1 VNEGA
6 EDPAL
11 DEQDATNEYDEE
23 DAQSVYMLNGEVMR
37 LIQIEGKEGMFLMS
51 KQGCIYDMNGNEIGR
66 ANTACL
72 EEFRQEGD
80 EAGEEN

>member
-1 VNEGA
+1 MLEGA
-6 EDPAL
+6 ENT
-11 DEQDATNEYDEE
+11 QDYGDEE

-51 KQGCIYDMNGNEIGR
+51 KNGCIYDMAGNEIGR

-72 EEFRQEGD
+72 EEFRQEG
-80 EAGEEN
+80 EETPGQNEQFDD

>member
-1 VNEGA
+1 
-6 EDPAL
+6 
-11 DEQDATNEYDEE
+11 
-23 DAQSVYMLNGEVMR
+23 MR

-51 KQGCIYDMNGNEIGR
+51 KLGCIYDMNGNEIGR

-80 EAGEEN
+80 ETAEDN